1 MTDYENTYLRRGLKR
16 DKNKIARFYTTVK
29 VHKRVEKPLPNP
41 FRPIAAS
48 CGTAQAILSKW
59 LDHKLQQLKP
69 FILTWIKDSNQF
81 LNYVTAFVKL
91 QNNGRLP
98 PNARLI
104 TADAISM
111 YTNID
116 TGHALKVLR
125 WFLEELER
133 ERKLPEEFDINMIIE
148 AATIV
153 MRWNIAEFGDAFFK

>member
-1 MTDYENTYLRRGLKR
+1 MD
-16 DKNKIARFYTTVK
+16 
-29 VHKRVEKPLPNP
+29 KPLPHP

-81 LNYVTAFVKL
+81 LNYITAFVKL
-91 QNNGRLP
+91 QKNGRLP
-98 PNARLI
+98 LYARMV

-111 YTNID
+111 FTNID

-125 WFLEELER
+125 WFLEELRR
-133 ERKLPEEFDINMIIE
+133 EGKLPPDFDIDMIIE

-153 MRWNIAEFGDAFFK
+153 MR